1 MRKNKKTKK
10 DRQALSSYVS
20 CGPLVKISSKTH
32 VICAVYAQ
40 IAVRTSFA
48 QICPR
53 SRPIFPVFVED
64 RIPTTSNQKTLESN
78 RVCRARHNHEINAFR
93 ERSRRIMY
101 VRTSSYVVRSKT
113 CSGMYE
119 YTPVEEKHKVY
130 VQQKMQQKLSIF
142 TQRVRIDRHHASSV
156 RTRNDRSLKR
166 EISPSPPPQS
176 YCLSMKPGSMSMM
189 LRCAFATF
197 RICSIFCFDS
207 IAPCSK

>member
-1 MRKNKKTKK
+1 MPDEGFSRFGLFVKKCEKK
-10 DRQALSSYVS
+10 EEKEKEPQALSSYVS

-101 VRTSSYVVRSKT
+101 TSTSLSERIYF
-113 CSGMYE
+113 CLL
-119 YTPVEEKHKVY
+119 YT
-130 VQQKMQQKLSIF
+130 
-142 TQRVRIDRHHASSV
+142 
-156 RTRNDRSLKR
+156 
-166 EISPSPPPQS
+166 SPSPRDRTRSRMPS
-176 YCLSMKPGSMSMM
+176 S
-189 LRCAFATF
+189 A
-197 RICSIFCFDS
+197 
-207 IAPCSK
+207 

>member
-1 MRKNKKTKK
+1 M
-10 DRQALSSYVS
+10 S

-32 VICAVYAQ
+32 TSMICAVCAQ
-40 IAVRTSFA
+40 IAVRTRFA

-53 SRPIFPVFVED
+53 SPIFPVFVED

-166 EISPSPPPQS
+166 EIFPFPPPQS

>member
-32 VICAVYAQ
+32 MICAVYAQ

-78 RVCRARHNHEINAFR
+78 RVCRARHNPEINAFR

-130 VQQKMQQKLSIF
+130 VQRKTQQKLSIF
-142 TQRVRIDRHHASSV
+142 TRRVRIDRHHVSSV
-156 RTRNDRSLKR
+156 RTWKDRSLKR
-166 EISPSPPPQS
+166 DYPPP
-176 YCLSMKPGSMSMM
+176 PR
-189 LRCAFATF
+189 LRVTAS
-197 RICSIFCFDS
+197 R
-207 IAPCSK
+207 